1 MLFGRLTQW
10 LECYLHTVEVRGSN
24 PLSPIFLFM
33 DKQLFDPKR
42 IELNVDNIIL
52 IPDFRAKKYYKNLKN
67 KALKRISLIGN
78 DILIFEKFSII
89 TGFLGYSN
97 LLLTLEF
104 IEDIKQKDIFFL
116 GTGGVLKKDIK
127 VPCSLNVIKIYSSSI
142 FKLFSKKKS
151 LNLND
156 FLLGNIK
163 KVKGVSVDLIQR
175 ETKKWLR
182 EQLIEEIEVVDME
195 LFPLRVY
202 LKKPFY
208 ALIIS
213 TDIVRPGGIE
223 PFFDNDLIK
232 KEFVKSYELIKRYID
247 EKKSSIN

>member
-1 MLFGRLTQW
+1 M
-10 LECYLHTVEVRGSN
+10 Y
-24 PLSPIFLFM
+24 
-33 DKQLFDPKR
+33 KQLFDPKK
-42 IELNVDNIIL
+42 IELNVDDIVL
-52 IPDFRAKKYYKNLKN
+52 IPDFRDKKYYRNLKN
-67 KALKRISLIGN
+67 KAFKRISLIGN
-78 DILIFEKFSII
+78 DVLIFENFALI
-89 TGFLGYSN
+89 TGFLGYPN

-104 IEDIKQKDIFFL
+104 IKNIKQKNIFFL
-116 GTGGVLKKDIK
+116 GTGGTLKKGIK
-127 VPCSLNVIKIYSSSI
+127 VPCSLNVVKICSSSI
-142 FKLFSKKKS
+142 LKLFSKKKS

-156 FLLGNIK
+156 FVLGNLK

-182 EQLIEEIEVVDME
+182 KQLIEGIDVVDME

-208 ALIIS
+208 ALIVS
-213 TDIVRPGGIE
+213 TDIVTPEGIE

-247 EKKSSIN
+247 EKKDNTN